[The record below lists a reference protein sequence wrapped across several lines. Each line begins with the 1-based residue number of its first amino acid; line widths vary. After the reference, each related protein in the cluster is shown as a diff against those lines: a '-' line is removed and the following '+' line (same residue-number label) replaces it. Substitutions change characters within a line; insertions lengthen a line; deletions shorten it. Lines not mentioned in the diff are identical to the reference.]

1 MVFWEFFSHLVSF
14 DLVWV
19 LEFIL
24 NNTFWLFG
32 FIAAAYYM
40 SNGKNTILG
49 FIVASLLIMLSLQFL
64 DIFQLLI
71 YTAVGLALLYLA
83 RLAILLALEKTQGG
97 SKYIPLGWIISWFA
111 VLFLYNAFLV

>member
-1 MVFWEFFSHLVSF
+1 MFWEFFSHLVSF
-14 DLVWV
+14 DFIWI

-24 NNTFWLFG
+24 NNIFWLFG
-32 FIAAAYYM
+32 FMAVAYYL

-71 YTAVGLALLYLA
+71 YTGGGLALLYLA
-83 RLAILLALEKTQGG
+83 RLAILLALEKTPEG